1 MSLRWRITLLT
12 AALIAIS
19 VLLVGVGIYLVA
31 ARIQLSTVDRSL
43 SAALTDTRVRAL
55 ATRSTS
61 AADDEEVAIG
71 IGRVAARTGV
81 LTVLRHAGTTAEQV
95 PFPTLSATDLAAASV
110 GPITV
115 PGEPDQRVFARQAR
129 PNGALIVAATPL
141 TALEAE
147 RARLTRGIVSSA
159 ALVALLGAVAAW
171 LFVRRAFRPMADMV
185 EVTGAVAAGD
195 LTQRVAPAPAGT
207 ELGDLAS
214 AVNAMID
221 SLSTSITQVADAQEQ
236 LRRFV
241 SDASHEIRTP
251 LTVIRGYAE
260 VLAAADV
267 PRSEVE
273 TRALARILAE
283 SGRLER
289 LVTQLL
295 ALERVEARAS
305 VSASADAR
313 DVIDLEPIVRDGFTD
328 LDALGG
334 RPLTIATV
342 PAQVRADSDA
352 WLQVVANLAQNV
364 ERHTPAGSPVDV
376 RLSVDGGQVRLT
388 VDDAGPGIPSADRS
402 RVVERFARPAGSVA
416 GFGLGMSIVAAV
428 VSSTGGTLTLG
439 DSPSGGLRVEIT
451 VPGAQTSV
459 PSR

>member
-1 MSLRWRITLLT
+1 M
-12 AALIAIS
+12 
-19 VLLVGVGIYLVA
+19 
-31 ARIQLSTVDRSL
+31 
-43 SAALTDTRVRAL
+43 
-55 ATRSTS
+55 
-61 AADDEEVAIG
+61 
-71 IGRVAARTGV
+71 
-81 LTVLRHAGTTAEQV
+81 
-95 PFPTLSATDLAAASV
+95 
-110 GPITV
+110 
-115 PGEPDQRVFARQAR
+115 
-129 PNGALIVAATPL
+129 
-141 TALEAE
+141 
-147 RARLTRGIVSSA
+147 
-159 ALVALLGAVAAW
+159 
-171 LFVRRAFRPMADMV
+171 
-185 EVTGAVAAGD
+185 
-195 LTQRVAPAPAGT
+195 
-207 ELGDLAS
+207 
-214 AVNAMID
+214 
-221 SLSTSITQVADAQEQ
+221 
-236 LRRFV
+236 
-241 SDASHEIRTP
+241 
-251 LTVIRGYAE
+251 
-260 VLAAADV
+260 

-313 DVIDLEPIVRDGFTD
+313 DVIDLEPIVRDGFAD

-376 RLSVDGGQVRLT
+376 RLSVDGGQVRLV
-388 VDDAGPGIPSADRS
+388 VDDAGPGIPSADRN